1 MATIYQPKRGKPRR
15 SKQRNTSRQGT
26 LATVAATIDTWD
38 ARGRGV
44 SRSHQPV
51 LFADGA
57 LPGETCR
64 VAITKQKKQVCEGLV
79 VSVEQASE
87 HRIAPFCSLAEQCG
101 GCALQHVAPEP
112 ALQWRQQALDSQ
124 FRRHHRLA
132 ALPWHPPIVSAHPGY
147 RRKTRLAVDARDK
160 NNIKLGFRAA
170 GSSAIVDV
178 PDCPVLVPVLNTLL
192 PALHKVVRQLK
203 RPEALGHISLLAS
216 NNDVAVTFRITQTLS
231 QQDREHLCTFA
242 EAHQVVLR
250 ADYGDNGTEL
260 LWGEQDS
267 LKCETANDCFI
278 SVTTEDFVQVNHEV
292 NLAMVQQAL
301 DWLDLQP
308 DDKVLDLF
316 CGLGNFSLPMARKVS
331 HVTAVEGIA
340 TMVQRAD
347 LSAQQQGI
355 TNISWRCEDLSNS
368 DIVSALAIHNKTK
381 VLLDPSREGAHT
393 VCEQLAKR
401 KVGAIVYVSCNPA
414 TLDRDIAPLLAAGY
428 RINKVALMEMFPYTQ
443 HVEMMMLLTPQ

>member
-1 MATIYQPKRGKPRR
+1 M
-15 SKQRNTSRQGT
+15 
-26 LATVAATIDTWD
+26 
-38 ARGRGV
+38 
-44 SRSHQPV
+44 
-51 LFADGA
+51 
-57 LPGETCR
+57 
-64 VAITKQKKQVCEGLV
+64 
-79 VSVEQASE
+79 
-87 HRIAPFCSLAEQCG
+87 
-101 GCALQHVAPEP
+101 
-112 ALQWRQQALDSQ
+112 
-124 FRRHHRLA
+124 
-132 ALPWHPPIVSAHPGY
+132 
-147 RRKTRLAVDARDK
+147 
-160 NNIKLGFRAA
+160 
-170 GSSAIVDV
+170 
-178 PDCPVLVPVLNTLL
+178 
-192 PALHKVVRQLK
+192 
-203 RPEALGHISLLAS
+203 
-216 NNDVAVTFRITQTLS
+216 
-231 QQDREHLCTFA
+231 
-242 EAHQVVLR
+242 
-250 ADYGDNGTEL
+250 
-260 LWGEQDS
+260 
-267 LKCETANDCFI
+267 
-278 SVTTEDFVQVNHEV
+278 TTEDFVQVNHDV

-331 HVTAVEGIA
+331 HVTAVEGVA

-368 DIVSALAIHNKTK
+368 DIVSALTIHNKTK